1 MPVGRTAF
9 ARLADAPLH
18 LDGFEGPLELLLHLL
33 ERRELEITSVALAAV
48 ADQYLA
54 YLRLLP
60 PETLRLDFLAEFL
73 VVASQLLLLKS
84 RVLLPREAARATE
97 DETVLDEAALEA
109 RLAEYRRYRAAA
121 ACLREREEQGVRAF
135 ARQGSPPLPPRTPP
149 PRLEPAAPEHLAR
162 ALARLLAM
170 RPPPSEPA
178 RPPRVTLAERV
189 EEVRS
194 AVAAQGQVRFS
205 ELVAGAQSRSD
216 LVITFLAILEL
227 FRTRQLDLRQDTLFG
242 EIWLLAR

>member
-1 MPVGRTAF
+1 MPAGRTAF
-9 ARLADAPLH
+9 ARLADAPLR

-33 ERRELEITSVALAAV
+33 ERRQLEITSVALAAV

-84 RVLLPREAARATE
+84 RMLLPREAVHTDE
-97 DETVLDEAALEA
+97 DEAVLDEATLEA
-109 RLAEYRRYRAAA
+109 RLAEYRSYRAAA
-121 ACLREREEQGVRAF
+121 MRLREREEQGMRAF
-135 ARQGSPPLPPRTPP
+135 ARQGSPPLPPSLPP

-162 ALARLLAM
+162 ALARLLAL
-170 RPPPSEPA
+170 RPPVAEPA
-178 RPPRVTLAERV
+178 RPLRVTLAERV

-194 AVAAQGQVRFS
+194 VVAAQGQVRFS
-205 ELVAGAQSRSD
+205 QLVAGAQSRSD
-216 LVITFLAILEL
+216 LVLTFLAILEL
-227 FRTRQLDLRQDTLFG
+227 FRTHRLELRQDTLFG